1 MKRHPLRPADVERA
15 LGGAGPWPPDLVRLV
30 AAAQAPASPGELA
43 GEDAAVAAFRQARN
57 DSARPVRRT
66 LARVVA
72 VKVAA
77 GVAILAAGGYAV
89 AAATGAVPAP
99 GFVPE
104 RAPAPVATT
113 PAKHPAGNPTA
124 VPRQPLPA
132 VSPGTPHRSA
142 NSYAGL
148 CRAYFNG
155 PAGHDA
161 APMRDLVTAAGGADR
176 VVAFCAA
183 AGVSTPGPD
192 KKPKPPKASKS
203 PNAPKSAE
211 ATRPPKGGQVAQV
224 PGDAPGGSAGNRR
237 DVGDVHPRD
246 PGR

>member
-15 LGGAGPWPPDLVRLV
+15 LGGAGPWPPDLARLV
-30 AAAQAPASPGELA
+30 AAAQAPASSGELA
-43 GEDAAVAAFRQARN
+43 GEDAAVAAFRQART
-57 DSARPVRRT
+57 DSAHPVRRT
-66 LARVVA
+66 LARVLA

-99 GFVPE
+99 RSCRSGRPP
-104 RAPAPVATT
+104 RWRRRPRNTRPGTGRRCRSNPCPRSAPARRTAPV
-113 PAKHPAGNPTA
+113 
-124 VPRQPLPA
+124 
-132 VSPGTPHRSA
+132 

-155 PAGHDA
+155 PAGHDT

-203 PNAPKSAE
+203 PKTPRSAE
-211 ATRPPKGGQVAQV
+211 TARPAKPSKSSKVPAARPAVQPAT
-224 PGDAPGGSAGNRR
+224 DAT
-237 DVGDVHPRD
+237 
-246 PGR
+246 

>member
-1 MKRHPLRPADVERA
+1 MKRHTLRPADVERA
-15 LGGAGPWPPDLVRLV
+15 LGGAGPWPPDLARLV

-43 GEDAAVAAFRQARN
+43 GEDAAVAAFRQART
-57 DSARPVRRT
+57 DSAQPVRRT
-66 LARVVA
+66 LARVLA

-99 GFVPE
+99 AFVPE

-113 PAKHPAGNPTA
+113 PAKHPAGNRTA
-124 VPRQPLPA
+124 VPQQPLPA
-132 VSPGTPHRSA
+132 VSPGTPHRPV

-155 PAGHDA
+155 PAGHDTP
-161 APMRDLVTAAGGADR
+161 PMRDLVTAAGGADR

-203 PNAPKSAE
+203 PKTPMSSAAAKPAKPSKSSKAPAARPAVQP
-211 ATRPPKGGQVAQV
+211 AT
-224 PGDAPGGSAGNRR
+224 DAT
-237 DVGDVHPRD
+237 
-246 PGR
+246 